1 MISIELVC
9 FLIKDH
15 HRIEKQKS
23 RESYTLPM
31 SLFMNLNNISFSSQL
46 FVLDTNMRLNGEKNV
61 YVFCFSVF
69 PPTKVDHSNLT
80 LSSLEVQKKSQCLKL
95 RSDNIICIQK
105 SKISMKTPHLIYCM
119 TICFPLYFL
128 KGIIGELCLISQVNF
143 HNLWKS
149 NIWAFFLGACSERI
163 WKPGH
168 QLKRVKE
175 SKQGFKMKSL
185 MTRMVE

>member
-80 LSSLEVQKKSQCLKL
+80 LSSLEVQK
-95 RSDNIICIQK
+95 NF
-105 SKISMKTPHLIYCM
+105 IYCM
-119 TICFPLYFL
+119 KICFPLYFL
-128 KGIIGELCLISQVNF
+128 KGIIGELCLIYQVNF
-143 HNLWKS
+143 HNL
-149 NIWAFFLGACSERI
+149 
-163 WKPGH
+163 
-168 QLKRVKE
+168 
-175 SKQGFKMKSL
+175 
-185 MTRMVE
+185 

>member
-1 MISIELVC
+1 M
-9 FLIKDH
+9 
-15 HRIEKQKS
+15 EK
-23 RESYTLPM
+23 
-31 SLFMNLNNISFSSQL
+31 
-46 FVLDTNMRLNGEKNV
+46 KNV

-80 LSSLEVQKKSQCLKL
+80 LSSLEVHKKSQCLKL
-95 RSDNIICIQK
+95 CSDNIICIQK
-105 SKISMKTPHLIYCM
+105 SKISMKTPHLIYCV

-149 NIWAFFLGACSERI
+149 NIWTFSLGACSERI

-175 SKQGFKMKSL
+175 SKQGFKLKSWWQGWWKSGL
-185 MTRMVE
+185 NNWVHVKNSDRSEKPQADSNADGSVS